1 MTDATIDRS
10 AATAQRTRGL
20 EYRVIWRWHFYAGLF
35 CIPFVLWLS
44 VTGTIFLFHPQIQ
57 AWLDRPYDHLSKTAA
72 GAAVHE
78 QVTAALAA
86 VPGAGLEAYQLS
98 GNAHSPAEILV
109 LRARRE
115 YRVYV
120 DPGTAQVLKIDDE
133 DRRVDK
139 FMARLHGELLLG
151 DWGSWAVELA
161 ASWAVVMVVTGLFL
175 WWPRTAKGLGG
186 VLYPRLRQGKRTFWR
201 DLHAVTGIYV
211 SVFALFLLFT
221 GLPWAKS
228 WGGYLKAARRV
239 TGSVAVKQDWTTSNA
254 AEKAARAEASDA
266 MAGMNMASGNADRAG
281 DGAAAMSY
289 GAIDRMVATVA
300 PLALTAPVLVS
311 PPKRAGGNWTAK
323 SDTRDR
329 PRRVDLV
336 LDGRTGAVLSRKDFN
351 QKQWL
356 DRVIGTGIA
365 AHEGQLFGLANQLLG
380 LMTTCGLV
388 MLSVSGLVL
397 WWRRRPEGVL
407 GAPVLVRRVP
417 YSGGWIAFLVLFGLY
432 MPFLGASMILVSL
445 VERLVLRRIPASRR
459 WLGLAAQSA

>member
-1 MTDATIDRS
+1 MSQATMDRLGV
-10 AATAQRTRGL
+10 TARGAKGL
-20 EYRVIWRWHFYAGLF
+20 EYRVVWRWHFYAGLF

-57 AWLDRPYDHLSKTAA
+57 AWLDRPFNHPARTGA

-78 QVTAALAA
+78 QVRAALAV
-86 VPGAGLEAYQLS
+86 VPGAGLEAYQLPA
-98 GNAHSPAEILV
+98 NAQSPAEVLV

-161 ASWAVVMVVTGLFL
+161 ASWAVVMGGTGLFL
-175 WWPRTAKGLGG
+175 WWPRSAQGLGG
-186 VLYPRLRQGKRTFWR
+186 VLYPRVRQGKRTFWR
-201 DLHAVTGIYV
+201 DLHAVTGIYI
-211 SVFALFLLFT
+211 SAFALFLLFT

-239 TGSVAVKQDWTTSNA
+239 TGSVAAKQDWTTRSA
-254 AEKAARAEASDA
+254 AEKAARAAASAA
-266 MAGMNMASGNADRAG
+266 MAGMSMGSHDAGRAG
-281 DGAAAMSY
+281 DGAAAVSY
-289 GAIDRMVATVA
+289 GAIDQMVATVA

-311 PPKRAGGNWTAK
+311 PPKRAGGDWTAK

-329 PRRVDLV
+329 PLRVDLV
-336 LDGRTGAVLSRKDFN
+336 LDGRTGAVLSRKDFS
-351 QKQWL
+351 QKRWL

-365 AHEGQLFGLANQLLG
+365 AHEGQLFGLADQLLG

-388 MLSVSGLVL
+388 TLSVSGLVL

-432 MPFLGASMILVSL
+432 MPFLGGSMILVG
-445 VERLVLRRIPASRR
+445 VAERLVLRRIPASRR
-459 WLGLAAQSA
+459 WLGLTMESA